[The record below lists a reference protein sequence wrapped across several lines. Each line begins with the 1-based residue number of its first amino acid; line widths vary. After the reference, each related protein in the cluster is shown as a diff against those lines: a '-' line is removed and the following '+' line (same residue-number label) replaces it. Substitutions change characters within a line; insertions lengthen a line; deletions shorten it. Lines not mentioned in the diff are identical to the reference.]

1 MAEKKQTYKDA
12 IKKLEKLVSQ
22 IDSEELDIDQLSD
35 TLKEVQKLIKFCQDK
50 LYGVDEDIKKVFEQG
65 DKDKRLE

>member
-22 IDSEELDIDQLSD
+22 IDSDELDIDQLSD
-35 TLKEVQKLIKFCQDK
+35 TLKEVQGLIKFCQDK